1 MNRVHWRSRRTR
13 GATALTVLLTL
24 LVTLLLSGCGLQ
36 IPTDPD
42 GTLDRV
48 QGGEITIGVV
58 HNPPRVDASGTSAD
72 NAQAPTGIEPELAA
86 GFASSLDAEVTW
98 VVGSEANIVKGLK
111 AGTIDLAIAGFTDD
125 TPWSAEAGM
134 TRTCLEGTDEFGS
147 EVKYVFL
154 VPLGENAFLTT
165 LETYICDPD
174 NIS

>member
-1 MNRVHWRSRRTR
+1 MSRVHRRSRRTS
-13 GATALTVLLTL
+13 GATALIVLI
-24 LVTLLLSGCGLQ
+24 TLLLSGCGLQ

-48 QGGEITIGVV
+48 QGGEITIGVA

-86 GFASSLDAEVTW
+86 DFANSLDAEVTW
-98 VVGSEANIVKGLK
+98 VVDSEADIVKGLK

-134 TRTCLEGTDEFGS
+134 TRACLEGTDEFGS
-147 EVKYVFL
+147 EAKYVFL
-154 VPLGENAFLTT
+154 VPLGENAFLTE
-165 LETYICDPD
+165 LETYICDPEV
-174 NIS
+174 IS